1 MSTDFA
7 AFNRDVKSLNSIGN
21 NVSAYLT
28 CYNDGKRGDDICDAD
43 TNTPHRSMNDIRQAI
58 NAATITYESKTKFT
72 QDVTD
77 LSNGINDTATTDI
90 NYDQLVTDH
99 EEIKRKRNELDQK
112 MRDVYEA
119 DNTDMAIMDNSS
131 SYITLTWTVLAIS
144 LLYYLFRKL

>member
-7 AFNRDVKSLNSIGN
+7 AFNRDIRSLDTTGN
-21 NVSAYLT
+21 NISAYLS
-28 CYNDGKRGDDICDAD
+28 CYRNGLRGDDICDAD
-43 TNTPHRSMNDIRQAI
+43 TNSPKWSMNKIRQEI
-58 NAATITYESKTKFT
+58 NQTPLSYTGKDELATDAA
-72 QDVTD
+72 D
-77 LSNGINDTATTDI
+77 LSNGINNYTDTDH
-90 NYDQLVTDH
+90 DKLVTDH

>member
-21 NVSAYLT
+21 NVSAYLS
-28 CYNDGKRGDDICDAD
+28 CYRNGLRGDDICTDD
-43 TNTPHRSMNDIRQAI
+43 THHTPPHRSMNKIRQAI
-58 NAATITYESKTKFT
+58 NDATITYDSKTKFS

-77 LSNGINDTATTDI
+77 LSTGINNYTDD
-90 NYDQLVTDH
+90 YDQLVTDH
-99 EEIKRKRNELDQK
+99 VEIKRKRNELDQK

>member
-7 AFNRDVKSLNSIGN
+7 AFNRDIKSLNSIGN
-21 NVSAYLT
+21 DVTAYLS
-28 CYNDGKRGDDICDAD
+28 CYNKRLRGDDICTDD
-43 TNTPHRSMNDIRQAI
+43 TSDPKRSMNQIRQKI
-58 NAATITYESKTKFT
+58 NETPLSYTGKDELATDAA
-72 QDVTD
+72 D
-77 LSNGINDTATTDI
+77 LSNGINNYTDTD
-90 NYDQLVTDH
+90 YDKLITDH

>member
-7 AFNRDVKSLNSIGN
+7 AFNRDIRSLNSIGN
-21 NVSAYLT
+21 NVTVYLS

-43 TNTPHRSMNDIRQAI
+43 TNTPQRSMNDIRQAI
-58 NAATITYESKTKFT
+58 NQTQLTYDNNTDLAT
-72 QDVTD
+72 DVAD
-77 LSNGINDTATTDI
+77 LSNGINNYTDTDYNKLI
-90 NYDQLVTDH
+90 TDH
-99 EEIKRKRNELDQK
+99 EEIKKKRNELDQK

-119 DNTDMAIMDNSS
+119 DTTDMAIMDNSS

>member
-7 AFNRDVKSLNSIGN
+7 AFNRDIKSLNSIGN
-21 NVSAYLT
+21 DVTVYLS
-28 CYNDGKRGDDICDAD
+28 CYNKGLRGDDICTDD
-43 TNTPHRSMNDIRQAI
+43 TSDPKRSMNQIRQAI
-58 NAATITYESKTKFT
+58 NETQLSYDTNVDLQ
-72 QDVTD
+72 QDVAD
-77 LSNGINDTATTDI
+77 LSNGINNYTNTDYVKLI
-90 NYDQLVTDH
+90 TDH
-99 EEIKRKRNELDQK
+99 KEIKRKRNELDQK

>member
-21 NVSAYLT
+21 DVSAYLS
-28 CYNDGKRGDDICDAD
+28 CYNKGLRGEDICTDD
-43 TNTPHRSMNDIRQAI
+43 TSDPKRSMNDIRNAI
-58 NAATITYESKTKFT
+58 NQTQLTYGSN
-72 QDVTD
+72 TD
-77 LSNGINDTATTDI
+77 LATDVADLSTGINNYTDTD
-90 NYDQLVTDH
+90 YDKLITDH
-99 EEIKRKRNELDQK
+99 VEIKRKRNELDQK

>member
-7 AFNRDVKSLNSIGN
+7 AFNRDIKSLNSIGN
-21 NVSAYLT
+21 DVSAYLS
-28 CYNDGKRGDDICDAD
+28 CYNKGLRGEDTCTDDTDD
-43 TNTPHRSMNDIRQAI
+43 PQRSMNDIRQEI
-58 NAATITYESKTKFT
+58 NETQLSYTGKDELAT
-72 QDVTD
+72 DVAD
-77 LSNGINDTATTDI
+77 LSNGINNYTDTD
-90 NYDQLVTDH
+90 YDKLITDH
-99 EEIKRKRNELDQK
+99 VEIKRKRNELDQK

>member
-7 AFNRDVKSLNSIGN
+7 AFNRDIKSLNSIGN
-21 NVSAYLT
+21 DVTAYLS
-28 CYNDGKRGDDICDAD
+28 CYNDRKRGHDICTDDIHHS
-43 TNTPHRSMNDIRQAI
+43 PKRSMNQIRQKI
-58 NAATITYESKTKFT
+58 NETRLIYTDAGLAT
-72 QDVTD
+72 DAVD
-77 LSNGINDTATTDI
+77 LSTGINNYTGD
-90 NYDQLVTDH
+90 YDQLVTDH

>member
-7 AFNRDVKSLNSIGN
+7 AFNRDIKSLNSIGN
-21 NVSAYLT
+21 DVTAYLS
-28 CYNDGKRGDDICDAD
+28 CYNDGKIGDDICDAD
-43 TNTPHRSMNDIRQAI
+43 TNTPQRSMNVIRQAI
-58 NAATITYESKTKFT
+58 NQTQLTYGNNTDLAT
-72 QDVTD
+72 DVAD
-77 LSNGINDTATTDI
+77 LSNGINNYTDTD
-90 NYDQLVTDH
+90 YDKLITDH

>member
-7 AFNRDVKSLNSIGN
+7 AFNRDIKSLNSIGN
-21 NVSAYLT
+21 DVSAYLT

-43 TNTPHRSMNDIRQAI
+43 TNTPERSMNQIRQAI
-58 NAATITYESKTKFT
+58 NDATITYDSKTKFS

-77 LSNGINDTATTDI
+77 LSDGINNYTDVD
-90 NYDQLVTDH
+90 YDQLVTDH

>member
-7 AFNRDVKSLNSIGN
+7 AFNRDIKSLNSIGN
-21 NVSAYLT
+21 NVTAYLS
-28 CYNDGKRGDDICDAD
+28 CYNNGLRGDDICTDD
-43 TNTPHRSMNDIRQAI
+43 TSDPKRSMNDIRRVI
-58 NAATITYESKTKFT
+58 NETPLSYTGKDELATDAA
-72 QDVTD
+72 D
-77 LSNGINDTATTDI
+77 LSNGINNYTDTD
-90 NYDQLVTDH
+90 YDKLITDH

>member
-7 AFNRDVKSLNSIGN
+7 AFNRDIKSLNSIGN
-21 NVSAYLT
+21 DVTAYLS
-28 CYNDGKRGDDICDAD
+28 CYNNGLRGDDICTDD
-43 TNTPHRSMNDIRQAI
+43 TSDPKRSMNQIRQKI
-58 NAATITYESKTKFT
+58 NETPLSYTGKDELATDAA
-72 QDVTD
+72 D
-77 LSNGINDTATTDI
+77 LSNGINNYTDTD
-90 NYDQLVTDH
+90 YDKLITDH

>member
-7 AFNRDVKSLNSIGN
+7 AFNRDIKSLNSIGN
-21 NVSAYLT
+21 NVTAYLS
-28 CYNDGKRGDDICDAD
+28 CYNNGLRGDDICTDD
-43 TNTPHRSMNDIRQAI
+43 TSDPKRSMNEIRQKI
-58 NAATITYESKTKFT
+58 NETPLSYTGKDELATDAA
-72 QDVTD
+72 D
-77 LSNGINDTATTDI
+77 LSNGINNYTDTD
-90 NYDQLVTDH
+90 YDKLITDH

>member
-7 AFNRDVKSLNSIGN
+7 AFNQDIKNLNGIGN
-21 NVSAYLT
+21 DVTAYLS
-28 CYNDGKRGDDICDAD
+28 CYNEGLRGDDICTDD
-43 TNTPHRSMNDIRQAI
+43 TSVPKRSMNNIRNAI
-58 NAATITYESKTKFT
+58 NGAILNYDTDIDLETDAA
-72 QDVTD
+72 D
-77 LSNGINDTATTDI
+77 LSNGINNYTDTD
-90 NYDQLVTDH
+90 YDKLVTDH
-99 EEIKRKRNELDQK
+99 AEIKVKRNELDQK

>member
-7 AFNRDVKSLNSIGN
+7 AFNRDIKSLNSIGN
-21 NVSAYLT
+21 DVTAYLS
-28 CYNDGKRGDDICDAD
+28 CYNKGLRGEDICTDD
-43 TNTPHRSMNDIRQAI
+43 TSDPKRSMNQIRQKI
-58 NAATITYESKTKFT
+58 NQTPLTYGSNTDLAT
-72 QDVTD
+72 DVAD
-77 LSNGINDTATTDI
+77 LSNGINNHTDTD
-90 NYDQLVTDH
+90 YDRLITDH
-99 EEIKRKRNELDQK
+99 KEIKRKRNELDQK

>member
-7 AFNRDVKSLNSIGN
+7 AFNRDIKSLNSIGN
-21 NVSAYLT
+21 NVTAYLS
-28 CYNDGKRGDDICDAD
+28 CYNNGLRGDDICTDD
-43 TNTPHRSMNDIRQAI
+43 TSDPKRSMNQIRQEI
-58 NAATITYESKTKFT
+58 NETPLSYTGKDELATDAA
-72 QDVTD
+72 D
-77 LSNGINDTATTDI
+77 LSNGINNYTDTD
-90 NYDQLVTDH
+90 YDKLITDH